1 MSSLN
6 PKRHRRDRRPE
17 QPRQMRETENDRQV
31 IQLIYQYRIL
41 SQQQLERLLNKSRSR
56 VQQIMMRL
64 YHHEYVERL
73 FLPVFITE
81 GRSPTLYILG
91 KRGVAVLRRLGIED
105 MSGQPSKN
113 LTPMFLEHTLAIND
127 VRIAIAQ
134 ACEQHDWSILT
145 WKGENDLKAAY
156 DRVILPTKSGK
167 SQSVSV
173 IPDSYFIVYL
183 PGRGVYN
190 FFMELDRGSMTLDRF
205 RNKMMAYVAYYKS
218 GKYEQRF
225 RYKGFRVLTVVDT
238 VSPQRVEN
246 LVKQTETVPAIGN
259 RFWFAHLPAL
269 AADNILTQPV
279 WHKAGSPE
287 KQALIATH
295 E

>member
-91 KRGVAVLRRLGIED
+91 KRGVSVLQRLGIED
-105 MSGQPSKN
+105 MSGQPSKH

-127 VRIAIAQ
+127 VRIAMAQ
-134 ACEQHDWSILT
+134 ACEQQGWSILI

-156 DRVILPTKSGK
+156 DRVILPNKSGK

-173 IPDSYFIVYL
+173 IPDSFFVIEL
-183 PGRGVYN
+183 PGRGVSPMM
-190 FFMELDRGSMTLDRF
+190 MEIDRGTMTLDRF
-205 RNKMMAYVAYYKS
+205 RTKVAAYVAYYKS

-225 RYKGFRVLTVVDT
+225 GYKGFRVLTVVDT
-238 VSPQRVEN
+238 VSAQRVEN

-259 RFWFAHLPAL
+259 RFWFAHLPTL
-269 AADNILTQPV
+269 TADNILTQPV
-279 WHKAGSPE
+279 WQVAGTGEKKAL
-287 KQALIATH
+287 LIPS
-295 E
+295 